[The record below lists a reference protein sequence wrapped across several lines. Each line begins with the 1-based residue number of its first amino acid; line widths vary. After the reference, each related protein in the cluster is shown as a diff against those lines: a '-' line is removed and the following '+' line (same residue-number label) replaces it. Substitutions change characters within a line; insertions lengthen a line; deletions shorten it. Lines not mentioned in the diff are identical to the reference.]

1 MIKNLN
7 MNLHCWAAVQNN
19 IIIALEFTREDARS
33 HLRKAK
39 AEGCKNT
46 KLVKLG
52 FEKEAR

>member
-1 MIKNLN
+1 MTKSLN

-19 IIIALEFTREDARS
+19 EIIALEFTREDARS

-39 AEGCKNT
+39 ADGQSNV

>member
-1 MIKNLN
+1 MKN
-7 MNLHCWAAVQNN
+7 NLHCWAAVQNN
-19 IIIALEFTREDARS
+19 EIIALEFTREDARS

-39 AEGCKNT
+39 ADGQSNV